1 MPSRRKLFKS
11 NNILSKLGKVGK
23 IVEAKKP
30 ASWALDVSLPPIDL
44 SPHRPS
50 TPPAW
55 MKTSPHKYSFDQ
67 PSSSD
72 DDTDSEPESKSLLAI
87 GNASEPESQFL
98 LAIGNDSEL
107 ESQSLL
113 AIGKRMYMVHE
124 YKNEKEENAKEIDK
138 HF

>member
-11 NNILSKLGKVGK
+11 NNILSKLDEVGK
-23 IVEAKKP
+23 IVETKKP
-30 ASWALDVSLPPIDL
+30 ASWALDISLPPIDL

-87 GNASEPESQFL
+87 GNDSDSEP
-98 LAIGNDSEL
+98 

-124 YKNEKEENAKEIDK
+124 YKNEKEENAKEMEK